1 MASETT
7 ETESLPAHVEAAL
20 VGVAVVAPALF
31 LPILV
36 GPRETAV
43 VLGVGAVLALLGV
56 GVAAMVLLERA

>member
-1 MASETT
+1 MPSETT
-7 ETESLPAHVEAAL
+7 ERASLPANVEATL

-43 VLGVGAVLALLGV
+43 VLGVGAVLALLAV
-56 GVAAMVLLERA
+56 GVAAMVLLEHA